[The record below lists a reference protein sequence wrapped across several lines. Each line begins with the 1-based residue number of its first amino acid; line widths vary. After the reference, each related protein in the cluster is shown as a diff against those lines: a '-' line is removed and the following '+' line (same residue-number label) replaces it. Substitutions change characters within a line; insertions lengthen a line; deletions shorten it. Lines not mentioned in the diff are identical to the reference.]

1 MLQASSYANQV
12 HAQCPYMTLSAL
24 GRKRI
29 WKPKYTVTIMIITTR
44 ENFDVSLQAFKLL
57 QLLQYM
63 IVLHCFITLL
73 SPLSGDPETSGTIP
87 SVITIGKQIYIA
99 VAGQP

>member
-1 MLQASSYANQV
+1 
-12 HAQCPYMTLSAL
+12 
-24 GRKRI
+24 
-29 WKPKYTVTIMIITTR
+29 MIITTR
-44 ENFDVSLQAFKLL
+44 EKFDVSLQAFKLL

-73 SPLSGDPETSGTIP
+73 SPLSGDPETSRSGTIP

-99 VAGQP
+99 VAGQPGNPRL